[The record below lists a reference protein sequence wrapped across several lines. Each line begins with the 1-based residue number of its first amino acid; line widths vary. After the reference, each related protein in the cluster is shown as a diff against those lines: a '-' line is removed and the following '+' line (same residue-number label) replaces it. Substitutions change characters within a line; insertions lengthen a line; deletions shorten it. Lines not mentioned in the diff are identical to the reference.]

1 VKKHLLLINPWI
13 YDFAAFDLWMKPM
26 GLLYLAGHLRQH
38 GYAVFFI
45 DCLDRYNPELLK
57 LQGLSAPRVKEYG
70 VGKFFRQ
77 RVPKP
82 VILQNISSPYR
93 RYGISEKIFVRML
106 NSVPEPNAILV
117 TSMMTYWYPGVFRA
131 IELVKQHFPGVPV
144 LLGGVYATF
153 CTHHAQVHSQA
164 DYVVRESDPA
174 RIIRLVDEITG
185 KTSPCLPQGEIPT
198 PHPSQADSG
207 LTGKTPPYP
216 PRGGTYTEWRLNFP
230 LEGGQ
235 GGVNLFDTYPA
246 FDLYEH
252 WDYGCLMTSIGCPY
266 RCTYCASNLLYP
278 HFIQRSP
285 DAVFQELLYLYKEL
299 GIRNIAFYDDALL
312 VRSADHIEIFM
323 KKVIDEG
330 LSCYFH
336 TPNGLHARY
345 ITEQVADLMFKSGF
359 KTVRLSLET
368 VDIDR
373 QKHTGGK
380 VTGEECKRA
389 VELLKRAGF
398 QGKQIGVYLF
408 IGLPGQNIDET
419 KKTICYVH
427 DMGVNAH
434 LCEYSPIPGTK
445 DWEILEQQGYVS
457 PDNDPL
463 VHNNSVFIFLKE
475 HYTFEQIQ
483 DLKDWVRSLN
493 RIIKAE

>member
-1 VKKHLLLINPWI
+1 MKKHLLLINPWI

-45 DCLDRYNPELLK
+45 DCLDRHNPELLK

-77 RVPKP
+77 RIPKP
-82 VILQNISSPYR
+82 KVFQSISSPYR
-93 RYGISEKIFVRML
+93 RYGIPEEIFVRML
-106 NSVPEPNAILV
+106 NAVPEPDAVLV

-131 IELVKQHFPGVPV
+131 IELAKQRFPGAPV
-144 LLGGVYATF
+144 LLGGVYVTL

-164 DYVVRESDPA
+164 DYVVREHDPPQ
-174 RIIRLVDEITG
+174 IIRLVDEITG
-185 KTSPCLPQGEIPT
+185 GVNCQLSIN
-198 PHPSQADSG
+198 S
-207 LTGKTPPYP
+207 
-216 PRGGTYTEWRLNFP
+216 P

-235 GGVNLFDTYPA
+235 GGVNLFSTYPA

-252 WDYGCLMTSIGCPY
+252 PDYACLMTSIGCPY
-266 RCTYCASNLLYP
+266 RCTYCASNLLCP
-278 HFIQRSP
+278 HFIQRNP
-285 DAVFQELLYLYKEL
+285 DAVFEELLYFYKDL
-299 GIRNIAFYDDALL
+299 GIRNVAFYDDALL
-312 VRSADHIEIFM
+312 ARSADHIEPFM
-323 KKVIDEG
+323 QQVIEAG

-345 ITEQVADLMFKSGF
+345 ITERVAELMFRSGF
-359 KTVRLSLET
+359 KTIRLSLET
-368 VDIDR
+368 VDPDR
-373 QKHTGGK
+373 QQHTGAK

-389 VELLKRAGF
+389 VEFLKRAGF

-408 IGLPGQNIDET
+408 IGLPGQKIDET
-419 KKTICYVH
+419 KETIRYVH

-445 DWEILEQQGYVS
+445 DWEMLEQQGYVS
-457 PDNDPL
+457 PEDDPL
-463 VHNNSVFIFLKE
+463 IHNNSVFIFLKE
-475 HYTFEQIQ
+475 GYTFEQIQ
-483 DLKDWVRSLN
+483 DLKDWVRFLN
-493 RIIKAE
+493 RPIKAQ